1 MRELELI
8 ALAKSGDQHAKEVLI
23 AKYERYI
30 YKFINTYFNPKTM
43 CADLQEDLYSCGIM
57 AILDSIDTF
66 DETKATFSTHVY
78 IRIRKAVQNGITL
91 YRKSF
96 KSDTLSMD
104 YEYND
109 SSDEKATLH
118 DFVVDDSVNVEST
131 VVDNQ
136 MKKEVWQVAKE
147 VCSDREYKVITLM
160 SKSNMSYEECAKCL
174 NTTVLSVNGC
184 RNKAITKIRRY
195 FA

>member
-1 MRELELI
+1 M
-8 ALAKSGDQHAKEVLI
+8 
-23 AKYERYI
+23 
-30 YKFINTYFNPKTM
+30 
-43 CADLQEDLYSCGIM
+43 
-57 AILDSIDTF
+57 
-66 DETKATFSTHVY
+66 
-78 IRIRKAVQNGITL
+78 
-91 YRKSF
+91 
-96 KSDTLSMD
+96 
-104 YEYND
+104 
-109 SSDEKATLH
+109 
-118 DFVVDDSVNVEST
+118 DDSVNVEST

-160 SKSNMSYEECAKCL
+160 SKSNMSYEECAKHL

>member
-1 MRELELI
+1 M
-8 ALAKSGDQHAKEVLI
+8 
-23 AKYERYI
+23 
-30 YKFINTYFNPKTM
+30 
-43 CADLQEDLYSCGIM
+43 
-57 AILDSIDTF
+57 TF
-66 DETKATFSTHVY
+66 FCIFVVDFGTQYRRIPENASKATFSTHVY

>member
-1 MRELELI
+1 
-8 ALAKSGDQHAKEVLI
+8 
-23 AKYERYI
+23 
-30 YKFINTYFNPKTM
+30 
-43 CADLQEDLYSCGIM
+43 
-57 AILDSIDTF
+57 
-66 DETKATFSTHVY
+66 
-78 IRIRKAVQNGITL
+78 
-91 YRKSF
+91 
-96 KSDTLSMD
+96 
-104 YEYND
+104 
-109 SSDEKATLH
+109 
-118 DFVVDDSVNVEST
+118 
-131 VVDNQ
+131 

>member
-1 MRELELI
+1 MAKFFGKNPHKKYVRQFPNSIVKHGILSMKDLHNSGINIYSLDALERASNHLSHI
-8 ALAKSGDQHAKEVLI
+8 NGNDGISLAVVGL
-23 AKYERYI
+23 
-30 YKFINTYFNPKTM
+30 T
-43 CADLQEDLYSCGIM
+43 DLYK
-57 AILDSIDTF
+57 
-66 DETKATFSTHVY
+66 DE
-78 IRIRKAVQNGITL
+78 
-91 YRKSF
+91 
-96 KSDTLSMD
+96 D
-104 YEYND
+104 EYD
-109 SSDEKATLH
+109 PYKLECV